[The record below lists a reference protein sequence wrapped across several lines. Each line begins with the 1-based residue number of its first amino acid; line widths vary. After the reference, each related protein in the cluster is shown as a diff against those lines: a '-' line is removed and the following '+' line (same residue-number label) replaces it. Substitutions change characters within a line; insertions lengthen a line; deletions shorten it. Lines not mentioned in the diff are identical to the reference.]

1 VNFHGASLIT
11 FNFGAMPKVLR
22 IINRFNL
29 GGPTYNVAYLTK
41 HLSNGFETKLIGG
54 MKDEQEESSEFIVT
68 NLGLSC
74 EVIPEMKRSIN
85 PIQDYAAY
93 LKIKKIIREY
103 KPDIVHTHAA
113 KAGALG
119 RRAAIACNVPVIL
132 HTFHG
137 HVFHSYF
144 NQLQTTYIK
153 YIERSLAKKTTA
165 IVAISDKQKEE
176 LTNEYKIVSEDKVQ
190 VIPLGFDLDRFAV
203 NKEINRTSFREKHG
217 LQADV
222 VAIGIVGRLAPI
234 KNHDLFVEAI
244 DYVKS
249 NTDKPIKAFVIGDG
263 ETREALEKKV
273 NHLNLKNDFIFT
285 SWEKKIETAYPG
297 LDIVCLTSLNEGTPV
312 SLIEAQAAGKPIV
325 STNVGGISNAVIPN
339 QTAFIS
345 DVNNK
350 ELFKQNLLE
359 LVNNAD
365 RRKEMSLLG
374 YEFVTAKYSYHRL
387 VADTECLYRKLL
399 ANCE

>member
-1 VNFHGASLIT
+1 
-11 FNFGAMPKVLR
+11 
-22 IINRFNL
+22 
-29 GGPTYNVAYLTK
+29 
-41 HLSNGFETKLIGG
+41 
-54 MKDEQEESSEFIVT
+54 
-68 NLGLSC
+68 
-74 EVIPEMKRSIN
+74 
-85 PIQDYAAY
+85 
-93 LKIKKIIREY
+93 
-103 KPDIVHTHAA
+103 VHTHAA

-273 NHLNLKNDFIFT
+273 NHLNLKNEFVFT